1 MEVSDFV
8 RPIVALDDT
17 FGPHNPLWQWN
28 ANHVVAARSKGQ
40 PFVTPEQVTRWMT
53 EVGFEDVVVKNYLVP
68 TNPWPKDRKM
78 KNLGTYMMINMLEGV
93 EAFTLRLWTQQ
104 LGWSRERIQLFL
116 ALVRKDIRNRNIHS
130 ASQL

>member
-8 RPIVALDDT
+8 RPMVALDDT

-40 PFVTPEQVTRWMT
+40 PFVTSEQVARWMT
-53 EVGFEDVVVKNYLVP
+53 EVGFEDVVVKNYLMP
-68 TNPWPKDRKM
+68 TNSWPKDCKM
-78 KNLGTYMMINMLEGV
+78 KNLGTYMMINMLEGI

-104 LGWSRERIQLFL
+104 LGWSRERIQVFL
-116 ALVRKDIRNRNIHS
+116 ALVRKNIRNRNIHS
-130 ASQL
+130 ANPL